1 MKYYLF
7 DFDGTLVD
15 SMPTYGAMM
24 LRILEESNVSYPAN
38 ILKIITPLGF
48 KGTAKYYREELGHP
62 LSEEALLEKMRRYA
76 YEAYATSIPAKPNVA
91 RVLAEL
97 KARGAAL
104 SVLTASPHVTLDVC
118 LERLGL
124 TQYFDN
130 IWSCDDFATTKAD
143 PAIYRMAAERMGT
156 SVENVLFLD
165 DNCNADKT
173 AKEAGMRVCGVFD
186 PSSAEY
192 EEEMRALCD
201 FYIRDFEEL
210 TSIS

>member
-1 MKYYLF
+1 MNCYLF

-24 LRILEESNVSYPAN
+24 LRILEESNVPYPAN

-48 KGTAKYYREELGHP
+48 QGTAKYYREELGHP
-62 LSEEALLEKMRRYA
+62 LCEAELLEKMRRYA

-97 KARGAAL
+97 KARGASL

-124 TQYFDN
+124 MRYFDN
-130 IWSCDDFATTKAD
+130 VWSCDDFATTKAD
-143 PAIYRMAAERMGT
+143 PEIYRMAAERMGI

-165 DNCNADKT
+165 DNYNADKT

-186 PSSAEY
+186 PSSEEY

-201 FYIRDFEEL
+201 FYIRDFAEL
-210 TSIS
+210 PALS

>member
-1 MKYYLF
+1 
-7 DFDGTLVD
+7 
-15 SMPTYGAMM
+15 MPTYGAMM

-62 LSEEALLEKMRRYA
+62 LSEAELLEKMRRYA

-97 KARGAAL
+97 KARSAAL

-130 IWSCDDFATTKAD
+130 VWSCDDFATTKAD

-156 SVENVLFLD
+156 SVETVLFLD

-173 AKEAGMRVCGVFD
+173 AKEAGLRVCGVFD
-186 PSSAEY
+186 LSSAEY

-210 TSIS
+210 TAIS

>member
-1 MKYYLF
+1 
-7 DFDGTLVD
+7 
-15 SMPTYGAMM
+15 MPTYGAMM

-62 LSEEALLEKMRRYA
+62 LSEAELLEKMRRYA

-130 IWSCDDFATTKAD
+130 VWSCDDFATTKAD
-143 PAIYRMAAERMGT
+143 PAIYRMAAKRMGT

-186 PSSAEY
+186 LSSAEY

>member
-1 MKYYLF
+1 
-7 DFDGTLVD
+7 
-15 SMPTYGAMM
+15 MPTYGAMM

-62 LSEEALLEKMRRYA
+62 LSEAELLEKMRRYA

-91 RVLAEL
+91 RVLTEL

-130 IWSCDDFATTKAD
+130 VWSCDDFATTKAD

-210 TSIS
+210 TAIS